1 MAPATSGSGENI
13 FKDYRNKSYIEKS
26 KILVDINEVKIIE
39 KKLEKQQI
47 MSKKGVPPDPRL
59 FEEIHYRIYKILKQ
73 NYLPEFY

>member
-1 MAPATSGSGENI
+1 
-13 FKDYRNKSYIEKS
+13 
-26 KILVDINEVKIIE
+26 LVDINEVKIIE

-47 MSKKGVPPDPRL
+47 NSKKGFPPDSRL